1 MHKLSHLASSFTR
14 QLRCAFRCIALAMQR
29 KSRLVDTQNPSA
41 SLQHSTPDR
50 TLGDQLL
57 LLVVPFI
64 ASRVMRLLNLTLK
77 NETLGE
83 DHLRNVWGRGEQAII
98 SFWHDQLFL
107 LVFGYP
113 GQHAKLLISASKDGE
128 LLARTM
134 KYFDQDT
141 VRGSSSRG
149 GRAAFKKMLDLCKE
163 DVDIVLTPDGPKG
176 PRRELKDGVIQLARM
191 SGRPVIPMAFVC
203 SRGHR
208 FKSWD
213 RFLFPY
219 PFGRGIYAYG
229 EPLYFD
235 KQEGVDRFRERL
247 IKAMQDNQQQA
258 EARLESYGVS
268 AI

>member
-1 MHKLSHLASSFTR
+1 MKVGD
-14 QLRCAFRCIALAMQR
+14 
-29 KSRLVDTQNPSA
+29 RL
-41 SLQHSTPDR
+41 LMKI
-50 TLGDQLL
+50 
-57 LLVVPFI
+57 VPFI
-64 ASRVMRLLNLTLK
+64 ASRVMRLLNLSLK
-77 NETLGE
+77 KETLGE
-83 DHLRNVWGRGEQAII
+83 DHLRRTWERGEQVII

-113 GQHAKLLISASKDGE
+113 GKHAKLLISSSKDGE

-149 GRAAFKKMLDLCKE
+149 GRAAFKEMLDLCKE
-163 DVDIVLTPDGPKG
+163 KVDIVLTPDGPKG
-176 PRRELKDGVIQLARM
+176 PRHELKNGVVQLARM
-191 SGRPVIPMAFVC
+191 SGRPVMPMAFVC
-203 SRGHR
+203 NRGHR

-219 PFGRGIYAYG
+219 PFGRGVYSFG

-235 KQEGVDRFRERL
+235 KQEGVDGFRERL
-247 IKAMQDNQQQA
+247 KKAMQDNQKQA

-268 AI
+268 AV